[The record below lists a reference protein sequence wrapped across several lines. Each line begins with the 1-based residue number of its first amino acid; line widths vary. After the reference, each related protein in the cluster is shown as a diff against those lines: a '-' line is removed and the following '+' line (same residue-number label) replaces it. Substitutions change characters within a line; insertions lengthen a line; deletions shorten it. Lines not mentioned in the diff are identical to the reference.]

1 MGTELLIL
9 IGSIVGGTGAMLSF
23 WAGWRARAEWEVKP
37 SGSYGLPPGYFS
49 INYPDPSPDR
59 RPTNPY
65 SGEPVTFTEGR
76 TQRGNGNGGPSTS
89 KPAIIPKPQSP
100 AGRVIGPDGSTIGY
114 MPIPEWPGANPP
126 PREP

>member
-23 WAGWRARAEWEVKP
+23 WAGWRARDRQRPLRAAEVR
-37 SGSYGLPPGYFS
+37 SYGLPPGYRS
-49 INYPDPSPDR
+49 INFPDPSPDQ

-65 SGEPVTFTEGR
+65 TGEPVTFTEGR
-76 TQRGNGNGGPSTS
+76 TQRGNGSGGPSNA
-89 KPAIIPKPQSP
+89 KPAIIPKPQP
-100 AGRVIGPDGSTIGY
+100 
-114 MPIPEWPGANPP
+114 PIRWRQDTNPP

>member
-23 WAGWRARAEWEVKP
+23 WAGWRARDQQGE
-37 SGSYGLPPGYFS
+37 GTGYRS

-65 SGEPVTFTEGR
+65 TGGPVDFTEGP
-76 TQRGNGNGGPSTS
+76 TQRGNGSGGP
-89 KPAIIPKPQSP
+89 
-100 AGRVIGPDGSTIGY
+100 
-114 MPIPEWPGANPP
+114 
-126 PREP
+126 

>member
-9 IGSIVGGTGAMLSF
+9 IGSIVGGAGAMLSF
-23 WAGWRARAEWEVKP
+23 WAGWRARDRQRP
-37 SGSYGLPPGYFS
+37 PGGSYGLPPGYRS
-49 INYPDPSPDR
+49 INYPDPSLDR

-76 TQRGNGNGGPSTS
+76 TQRGNGSGGPSNP
-89 KPAIIPKPQSP
+89 KPAIIPKPQPP
-100 AGRVIGPDGSTIGY
+100 AGRVIGPDGATIGY
-114 MPIPEWPGANPP
+114 RPIRWRQGTNPP